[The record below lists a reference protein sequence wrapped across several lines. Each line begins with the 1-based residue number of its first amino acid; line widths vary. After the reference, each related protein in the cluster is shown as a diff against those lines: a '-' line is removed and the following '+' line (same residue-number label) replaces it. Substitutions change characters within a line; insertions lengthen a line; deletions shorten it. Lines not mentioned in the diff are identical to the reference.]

1 MANGLHG
8 KNLAQSETL
17 CTWRRSLRG
26 TWEVS
31 PVPGLVPGRLGKAI
45 AARRACTRMRS
56 RMRPY
61 YRGSD
66 RTKDGD
72 IQRRSWREGPHPR
85 GTADRRPWFGLCA
98 ELPRRSD
105 WRLCAELPA
114 GPHRLL
120 ADVRPKGGARCVSS
134 ARRDLC
140 GGRGVILVPTAT
152 IHWSVRHNTLGQ
164 SAKPR
169 GNFILRVFEA
179 IASAPHPTA

>member
-1 MANGLHG
+1 
-8 KNLAQSETL
+8 
-17 CTWRRSLRG
+17 
-26 TWEVS
+26 
-31 PVPGLVPGRLGKAI
+31 
-45 AARRACTRMRS
+45 MRS

-105 WRLCAELPA
+105 WRLCAELRA

-120 ADVRPKGGARCVSS
+120 ADVRPEGGARCVSS

-152 IHWSVRHNTLGQ
+152 SRLAILPPPSHLRLCAYVSRWLRERALGHPNKGTIQ
-164 SAKPR
+164 M
-169 GNFILRVFEA
+169 LRVPNH
-179 IASAPHPTA
+179 SQRPTHYEWTPTELLRTNDSVV

>member
-1 MANGLHG
+1 
-8 KNLAQSETL
+8 
-17 CTWRRSLRG
+17 
-26 TWEVS
+26 
-31 PVPGLVPGRLGKAI
+31 
-45 AARRACTRMRS
+45 MRS

-66 RTKDGD
+66 RTKDSD

-105 WRLCAELPA
+105 WRLCAELRA

-120 ADVRPKGGARCVSS
+120 ADVRPEGGARCVSS

-152 IHWSVRHNTLGQ
+152 VRILFMKFAFPERAMKY
-164 SAKPR
+164 SATRDVSLTISRPLSSSL
-169 GNFILRVFEA
+169 LRTRA
-179 IASAPHPTA
+179 ALSRPAS